1 MWRQG
6 EEKTVCWDLPG
17 GGPVRVHSCR
27 ASDDPRLAS
36 WLLTEWA
43 EIVVEAPAGAAVTF
57 GGEQAG
63 QLTDTVWRYTYH
75 NQVGRSTVRVTLA
88 DGHALPPLDVAVLSP
103 KYPTATQYLHFFEA
117 LLGDLVA
124 RSVRLSF
131 TIVAPTGWII
141 EESPRPPTLLFT
153 YHFLR
158 ACSDELRWAVET
170 VLGTPH
176 RVLAEEEVV
185 VPLPRVA
192 EVDAEVVG
200 WVLAHPESW
209 QRALHLDPPLAVAQ
223 RLHDYAPAQVWQ
235 RQRTESFD
243 TLPNRF
249 VKRFVGE
256 LEGYLDELLRR
267 INRGDRGWKAV
278 PGEAREELEELRG
291 VLASTRL
298 DPLFDEVGEMT
309 RFPYASQVL
318 LKRDGYRELLALW
331 RRFQCARV
339 PLFARLAKAIAARD
353 VATLYEFWC
362 FFALAERIKDVLEVA
377 PRWQLIFSDEHG
389 LEWKSKVHFGSAG
402 WLAYNQR
409 FRKTTKKK
417 SYSVPLRPDFSWHG
431 PGGLVV
437 FDAKFRF
444 DREDVEALAAEEA
457 DDDWEQAVTSGDA
470 LRIAKR
476 ADLYKMHTY
485 RDALKARAAVAL
497 YPGNE
502 DVFHRTDG
510 QKSAAIDWDE
520 LLNGALE
527 GVGAVAMEPGG

>member
-103 KYPTATQYLHFFEA
+103 KYPTATQYLHFFDA
-117 LLGDLVA
+117 LLSDLIA
-124 RSVRLSF
+124 RSVRLPF
-131 TIVAPTGWII
+131 TIIAPTGWAI
-141 EESPRPPTLLFT
+141 EESPRPPTLLFV

-170 VLGTPH
+170 VLGAPH
-176 RVLAEEEVV
+176 RALAEEEVV
-185 VPLPRVA
+185 VPLPQVS
-192 EVDAEVVG
+192 EVDAEVVN
-200 WVLAHPESW
+200 WVLTHPEFW
-209 QRALHLDPPLAVAQ
+209 QYAPHLDPPLAVAQ

-235 RQRTESFD
+235 RQRTETFD

-249 VKRFVGE
+249 VKRFLGE

-278 PGEAREELEELRG
+278 PGGVRGELEELHG
-291 VLASTRL
+291 VLVGARL
-298 DPLFDEVGEMT
+298 DPLFDEVGELT

-339 PLFARLAKAIAARD
+339 PLFDPLQRAIAARD

-362 FFALAERIKDVLEVA
+362 FFALAEKIAQVTGER
-377 PRWQLIFSDEHG
+377 PRWKLSFSDEHG
-389 LEWKSKVHFGSAG
+389 LKWQSKVHFGSTDR
-402 WLAYNQR
+402 LVYNQH
-409 FRKTTKKK
+409 FGRKRG
-417 SYSVPLRPDFSWHG
+417 SYSLPLRPDFAWHG

-444 DREDVEALAAEEA
+444 DRKDVEALAAEEA

-470 LRIAKR
+470 QRIAKR

-485 RDALKARAAVAL
+485 RDALGAKAAVAL
-497 YPGNE
+497 YPGDE

-510 QKSAAIDWDE
+510 QKLRAIDWDE

-527 GVGAVAMEPGG
+527 GVGAVAMEAGG